1 MIKYLLRCKQSHEF
15 ESWFSNSKEYEKLNK
30 RKLIECIFC
39 KSKEVDKSIMSPN
52 ISAKNISEISDIN
65 KDFFKFKKDL
75 LKTRRYIEKN
85 FEFVGDKFPREA
97 REIYYDN
104 KNKNKNIYGTA
115 SLKER
120 LELEEEGIELTSI
133 PWIENNKNN

>member
-1 MIKYLLRCKQSHEF
+1 MIKYLLKCKCKHEF
-15 ESWFSNSKEYEKLNK
+15 ESWFSSSEEYEKLKK

-52 ISAKNISEISDIN
+52 ILAKNISEISDTN
-65 KDFFKFKKDL
+65 KDFFKFKKNL

-85 FEFVGDKFPREA
+85 FEFVGDKFPSEA
-97 REIYYDN
+97 REIYYE
-104 KNKNKNIYGTA
+104 NKNKNIYGTA